1 MYLKLRYFKD
11 MDSTLAVALAEVSAG
26 LEKSEN
32 FVRLVLSGR
41 RRNMQTPAERI
52 DVKPV
57 QIKGEIKYQL
67 SQRDGRAMTTKNYLP
82 AEFIALNLLEAGYAN
97 ILLEQKVGSISIRIT
112 KKGEALI
119 HRTEDIFEVDLSH
132 DRSKAR
138 LLDPSDPF
146 LVEIGISD
154 SSGKVKSS
162 KNDKYLQVEEFLRL
176 LVPSLNSAI
185 AAGHIAKPTATAPL
199 SIVDLGCGHAYLTFA
214 AHQYLVTQGIPVKVI
229 GIDVR
234 ESARVRNNEIA
245 KKLGISESITFFA
258 EEISQTTLKTADV
271 AIALHACDTATD
283 DAIAWAV
290 NADAKL
296 ALIAPCCHHDI
307 QAQMVD
313 APEPWQIIT
322 RNGIMKERL
331 GDLITDGLRMQILKL
346 LGYRVEAIEFI
357 GGEHTPRNLMIRAVK
372 TGATADSVEK
382 SRYDEMI
389 ALWKVKPALASLLN
403 R

>member
-1 MYLKLRYFKD
+1 ME
-11 MDSTLAVALAEVSAG
+11 STLESAVAEVVAT
-26 LEKSEN
+26 LKKSEN

-57 QIKGEIKYQL
+57 LIKGEIKYQI
-67 SQRDGRAMTTKNYLP
+67 SQSDGRAMTTKNYSP
-82 AEFIALNLLEAGYAN
+82 DEFIELNYLDSGFAN
-97 ILLEQKVGSISIRIT
+97 ILLEEKSGSISIRIT

-119 HRTEDIFEVDLSH
+119 HRTQDTFEVDLSH
-132 DRSKAR
+132 DRAKAR
-138 LLDPSDPF
+138 LLEASDPF
-146 LVEIGISD
+146 LIEIGISD
-154 SSGKVKSS
+154 ASGKVKAS

-176 LVPSLNSAI
+176 LVPSLTAAI
-185 AAGHIAKPTATAPL
+185 EAGHIPKPTSEKPL
-199 SIVDLGCGHAYLTFA
+199 SVVDLGCGHAYLTFA
-214 AHQYLVTQGIPVKVI
+214 AHQYLWSQGIPVNVI

-234 ESARVRNNEIA
+234 ESARQRNNEIA
-245 KKLGISESITFFA
+245 KKLGISKTINFLA
-258 EEISQTTLKTADV
+258 EEISQTSLRSADV

-283 DAIAWAV
+283 DAISWAV
-290 NADAKL
+290 TADAKL

-307 QAQMVD
+307 QAQMVEI
-313 APEPWQIIT
+313 PEPWQMLT

-331 GDLITDGLRMQILKL
+331 GDLITDALRMQIMKL

-372 TGATADSVEK
+372 TGAIADATEK
-382 SRYDEMI
+382 SRYDQMVS
-389 ALWKVKPALASLLN
+389 LWKVKPALASLLN

>member
-1 MYLKLRYFKD
+1 MHLKLRYFKD

-67 SQRDGRAMTTKNYLP
+67 SQSDGRAMTTKNYLP

>member
-1 MYLKLRYFKD
+1 MET
-11 MDSTLAVALAEVSAG
+11 TLAAALAEVVTY
-26 LEKSEN
+26 LEKSES

-41 RRNMQTPAERI
+41 RRNMQTPSERI

-57 QIKGEIKYQL
+57 LIKGEVKYQL
-67 SQRDGRAMTTKNYLP
+67 TQSDGRAMTTKNYDP
-82 AEFIALNLLEAGYAN
+82 AEFIALNLLESGFAN
-97 ILLEQKVGSISIRIT
+97 ILLEKKDGSISIRIT
-112 KKGEALI
+112 KKGEALVN
-119 HRTEDIFEVDLSH
+119 RTSDTFEVDLSH
-132 DRSKAR
+132 DRAKAR
-138 LLDPSDPF
+138 LLDPGDPF
-146 LVEIGISD
+146 LIEVGISD
-154 SSGKVKSS
+154 KSGKVKVG

-176 LVPSLNSAI
+176 LAPSLNSAI
-185 AAGHIAKPTATAPL
+185 SAGHIAKPTSASPL

-214 AHQYLVTQGIPVKVI
+214 AHQYLVEQGIPVKVV

-234 ESARVRNNEIA
+234 ESARLRNNQIA
-245 KKLGISESITFFA
+245 EKLGISKSITFFA
-258 EEISQTTLKTADV
+258 EEISQTTLKSADV
-271 AIALHACDTATD
+271 VIALHACDTATD

-307 QAQMVD
+307 QAQMNEI
-313 APEPWQIIT
+313 PEPWQIIS

-331 GDLITDGLRMQILKL
+331 GDLITDALRMQIMKL

-372 TGATADSVEK
+372 TGAAADAAEK
-382 SRYDEMI
+382 SRYDAMI
-389 ALWKVKPALASLLN
+389 SLWKVKPALATLLN

>member
-1 MYLKLRYFKD
+1 
-11 MDSTLAVALAEVSAG
+11 MDSTLAAALAEVFAG
-26 LEKSEN
+26 LEKSDD

-41 RRNMQTPAERI
+41 RRNMQTPTERV

-57 QIKGEIKYQL
+57 LIKGEVKYQI
-67 SQRDGRAMTTKNYLP
+67 SQSDGRAMTTKNYSP
-82 AEFIALNLLEAGYAN
+82 AEFIALNLLDAGFAN
-97 ILLEQKVGSISIRIT
+97 ILLEQKSGSISIRIT
-112 KKGEALI
+112 KKGEALV
-119 HRTEDIFEVDLSH
+119 HRTNDLFEADLSH

-146 LVEIGISD
+146 LIEVGISD
-154 SSGKVKSS
+154 SAGKVKAS

-185 AAGHIAKPTATAPL
+185 AAGHIAKPTAALPL

-214 AHQYLVTQGIPVKVI
+214 AHQYLANQGIPVKVI

-234 ESARVRNNEIA
+234 ESARLRNNQIA
-245 KKLGISESITFFA
+245 EKLGISESITFLA
-258 EEISQTTLKTADV
+258 EEISQTTLKSADV

-290 NADAKL
+290 SAGAKL

-307 QAQMVD
+307 QAQMVGS
-313 APEPWQIIT
+313 PEPWQIIT

-331 GDLITDGLRMQILKL
+331 GDLITDALRMQIMKL

-372 TGATADSVEK
+372 TGAGADSAEK
-382 SRYDEMI
+382 SRYDAMI
-389 ALWKVKPALASLLN
+389 ALWNVKPALATLLN

>member
-1 MYLKLRYFKD
+1 
-11 MDSTLAVALAEVSAG
+11 MDSTLAVAIAEVIAG
-26 LEKSEN
+26 LEKPNE

-41 RRNMQTPAERI
+41 RRNMQTPTERV

-57 QIKGEIKYQL
+57 LIKNAIKYQL
-67 SQRDGRAMTTKNYLP
+67 SQSDGRAMMTKNYDP
-82 AEFIALNLLEAGYAN
+82 SEFIALNLLDAGFAN
-97 ILLEQKVGSISIRIT
+97 VLLEMRNGSTSIRIT
-112 KKGEALI
+112 KKGEALV
-119 HRTEDIFEVDLSH
+119 HRTSDVFEVDLSH

-146 LVEIGISD
+146 LIEVGISD
-154 SSGKVKSS
+154 KSGKIKVG

-176 LVPSLNSAI
+176 LVPSLESAI
-185 AAGHIAKPTATAPL
+185 SAGHIAKPTAASPL

-214 AHQYLVTQGIPVKVI
+214 AHQYLMEQGIPVKVI

-234 ESARVRNNEIA
+234 ESARVRNNQIA
-245 KKLGISESITFFA
+245 EKLGISKSITFFA
-258 EEISQTTLKTADV
+258 EEISQTTLRSADV
-271 AIALHACDTATD
+271 VIALHACDTATD

-290 NADAKL
+290 SADAKL

-307 QAQMVD
+307 QAQMNEI
-313 APEPWQIIT
+313 PEPWQIIS

-331 GDLITDGLRMQILKL
+331 GDLITDALRMQIMKL

-372 TGATADSVEK
+372 TGATADDAEK
-382 SRYDEMI
+382 SRYEAMI
-389 ALWKVKPALASLLN
+389 ALWKVKPALATLLN

>member
-1 MYLKLRYFKD
+1 MDENLRYFKY
-11 MDSTLAVALAEVSAG
+11 MDSTLAIAFAEVTAG

-41 RRNMQTPAERI
+41 RRNMQTPTERI
-52 DVKPV
+52 DLKPV
-57 QIKGEIKYQL
+57 LIKGEIKYQL
-67 SQRDGRAMTTKNYLP
+67 SQSDGRAMTTKNYSP
-82 AEFIALNLLEAGYAN
+82 KEFIALNLLEAGFAN
-97 ILLEQKVGSISIRIT
+97 ILLEQTSGSISIRIT
-112 KKGEALI
+112 KKGEALV
-119 HRTEDIFEVDLSH
+119 HRTNDRFEADLSH
-132 DRSKAR
+132 DRAKAR

-146 LVEIGISD
+146 LIEVGISD
-154 SSGKVKSS
+154 ASGKVKAS

-185 AAGHIAKPTATAPL
+185 EAGHIAKPTASAPL

-214 AHQYLVTQGIPVKVI
+214 AHQYLAKQGIPVKVI

-234 ESARVRNNEIA
+234 ESARVRNNQIA
-245 KKLGISESITFFA
+245 EKLRISASITFLA
-258 EEISQTTLKTADV
+258 EEISQTTLQSADV

-283 DAIAWAV
+283 DAIAWAI
-290 NADAKL
+290 NAGAKL

-307 QAQMVD
+307 QAQMVES
-313 APEPWQIIT
+313 PEPWQIIT

-331 GDLITDGLRMQILKL
+331 GDLITDALRMQIMKL

-372 TGATADSVEK
+372 TGAIADKAEQ
-382 SRYDEMI
+382 SRYDAMI
-389 ALWKVKPALASLLN
+389 ALWKVNPALATLLK

>member
-1 MYLKLRYFKD
+1 MEP
-11 MDSTLAVALAEVSAG
+11 TLAIAVAEIVAT

-57 QIKGEIKYQL
+57 LIKGEIKYQI
-67 SQRDGRAMTTKNYLP
+67 SQSDGRAMTTKNYSP
-82 AEFIALNLLEAGYAN
+82 AEFIALDYLDSGFAN
-97 ILLEQKVGSISIRIT
+97 ILLEEKSGSISIRIT

-119 HRTEDIFEVDLSH
+119 HRTKDNFEVDLSH
-132 DRSKAR
+132 DRTKSR
-138 LLDPSDPF
+138 LLEASDPF
-146 LVEIGISD
+146 LIEIGISD
-154 SSGKVKSS
+154 ASGKVKAS

-176 LVPSLNSAI
+176 LVPSLTAAI
-185 AAGHIAKPTATAPL
+185 EAGHISKPTTSTPL

-214 AHQYLVTQGIPVKVI
+214 AHQYLWSQGIPVNVI

-234 ESARVRNNEIA
+234 ESARQRNNEIA
-245 KKLGISESITFFA
+245 KKLGISKTINFLA
-258 EEISQTTLKTADV
+258 EEISQTSLRSADV

-283 DAIAWAV
+283 DAISWAV
-290 NADAKL
+290 TADAKL

-307 QAQMVD
+307 QAQMVEI
-313 APEPWQIIT
+313 PEPWQMMT

-331 GDLITDGLRMQILKL
+331 GDLITDALRMQIMKL

-372 TGATADSVEK
+372 TGALADATEK
-382 SRYDEMI
+382 ARYEEMVS
-389 ALWKVKPALASLLN
+389 LWKVKPALASLLN

>member
-1 MYLKLRYFKD
+1 
-11 MDSTLAVALAEVSAG
+11 MDSTLAVAIAEVIAG
-26 LEKSEN
+26 LEKPNE

-41 RRNMQTPAERI
+41 RRNMQTPTERV

-57 QIKGEIKYQL
+57 LIKNAIKYQL
-67 SQRDGRAMTTKNYLP
+67 SQSDGRAMMTKNYDP
-82 AEFIALNLLEAGYAN
+82 SEFIALNLLDAGFAN
-97 ILLEQKVGSISIRIT
+97 VLLEMRNGSTSIRIT
-112 KKGEALI
+112 KKGEALV
-119 HRTEDIFEVDLSH
+119 HRTSDVFEVDLSH

-146 LVEIGISD
+146 LIEVGISD
-154 SSGKVKSS
+154 KSGKIKVG

-176 LVPSLNSAI
+176 LVPSLESAI
-185 AAGHIAKPTATAPL
+185 SAGHIAKPTAASPL

-214 AHQYLVTQGIPVKVI
+214 AHQYLMEQGIPVKVI

-234 ESARVRNNEIA
+234 ESARVRNNQIA
-245 KKLGISESITFFA
+245 EKLGISKSITFFA
-258 EEISQTTLKTADV
+258 EEISQTTLKSADV
-271 AIALHACDTATD
+271 VIALHACDTATD

-290 NADAKL
+290 SADAKL

-307 QAQMVD
+307 QAQMNEI
-313 APEPWQIIT
+313 PEPWQIIS

-331 GDLITDGLRMQILKL
+331 GDLITDALRMQIMKL

-372 TGATADSVEK
+372 TGATADDAEK
-382 SRYDEMI
+382 SRYEAMI
-389 ALWKVKPALASLLN
+389 ALWKVKPALATLLN

>member
-1 MYLKLRYFKD
+1 
-11 MDSTLAVALAEVSAG
+11 MDSSLVTALAEIVAA
-26 LEKSEN
+26 LDKSDQ

-41 RRNMQTPAERI
+41 RRNMQTASERI

-57 QIKGEIKYQL
+57 LIKGEIKYQL
-67 SQRDGRAMTTKNYLP
+67 AQSDGRAMTTKNYSP
-82 AEFIALNLLEAGYAN
+82 AEFISLNLLDSGYAN
-97 ILLEQKVGSISIRIT
+97 ILLEHKAGSISIRVT
-112 KKGEALI
+112 KKGEALV
-119 HRTEDIFEVDLSH
+119 HRTKDSFEVDLSH
-132 DRSKAR
+132 DRNKAR

-146 LVEIGISD
+146 LIEVGISD
-154 SSGKVKSS
+154 ANGKVKAS

-176 LVPSLNSAI
+176 LAPSLNA
-185 AAGHIAKPTATAPL
+185 AFEAGHIPKPSPAKPLA
-199 SIVDLGCGHAYLTFA
+199 IVDLGCGHAYLTFA
-214 AHQYLVTQGIPVKVI
+214 AHQYLSKQGIPVSVI

-234 ESARVRNNEIA
+234 ESARLRNNEIA
-245 KKLGISESITFFA
+245 KKLGISKSISFLA
-258 EEISQTTLKTADV
+258 EEISETSLKSADV

-290 NADAKL
+290 KAGAKL

-307 QAQMVD
+307 QAQMVEI
-313 APEPWQIIT
+313 PEPWQIMT

-331 GDLITDGLRMQILKL
+331 GDLITDALRMQIMKL

-372 TGATADSVEK
+372 TGAVADSSEK
-382 SRYDEMI
+382 SRYEAMI
-389 ALWKVKPALASLLN
+389 SLWKVKPALAALLN

>member
-1 MYLKLRYFKD
+1 
-11 MDSTLAVALAEVSAG
+11 MDSTLAIAIAEVIAG
-26 LEKSEN
+26 LEKPNE

-41 RRNMQTPAERI
+41 RRNMQTPTERV

-57 QIKGEIKYQL
+57 LIKNAIKYQL
-67 SQRDGRAMTTKNYLP
+67 SQSDGRAMMTKNYDP
-82 AEFIALNLLEAGYAN
+82 SEFIALNLLDAGFAN
-97 ILLEQKVGSISIRIT
+97 VLLEMRNGSTSIRIT
-112 KKGEALI
+112 KKGEALV
-119 HRTEDIFEVDLSH
+119 HRTSDVFEVDLSH

-146 LVEIGISD
+146 LIEVGISD
-154 SSGKVKSS
+154 KSGKIKVG

-176 LVPSLNSAI
+176 LVPSLESAI
-185 AAGHIAKPTATAPL
+185 TAGHIAKPTAASPL

-214 AHQYLVTQGIPVKVI
+214 AHQYLMEQGIPVKVI

-234 ESARVRNNEIA
+234 ESARVRNNQIA
-245 KKLGISESITFFA
+245 EKLGISKSITFFA
-258 EEISQTTLKTADV
+258 EEISQTTLRSADV
-271 AIALHACDTATD
+271 VIALHACDTATD

-290 NADAKL
+290 SADAKL

-307 QAQMVD
+307 QAQMNEI
-313 APEPWQIIT
+313 PEPWQIIS

-331 GDLITDGLRMQILKL
+331 GDLITDALRMQIMKL

-372 TGATADSVEK
+372 TGATADDAEK
-382 SRYDEMI
+382 SRYEAMI
-389 ALWKVKPALASLLN
+389 ALWKVKPALATLLN